1 MQETPATLH
10 PLIHRWLWLLCAMVL
25 VMVLLGGATRL
36 TGSGL
41 SMVEW
46 QPLQVLPPFSAADW
60 QALFERY
67 QQTPQF
73 RLRNPD
79 MSVAEFEGIFWLE
92 YIHRLWGRAMALVLA
107 VPLALFWWRRMIPAW
122 LAKRL
127 LLVLLLGGLQ
137 GLVGWLMVASGLR
150 DQPEVSVYRLAAH
163 LGLALV
169 LYGVLLWTT
178 LTCQRGYCAPCPSRS
193 LPRWMLYGVL
203 AMVTLTMLAG
213 AFVAGL
219 DAGLVYN
226 TFPLMGDTVLPVDWY
241 SVQPWWRNL
250 FENVSA
256 VQFNHRLLAIS
267 TVLLCLGLWL
277 YARLTGRYHCYGPSL
292 SVLALFAAGQAGLG
306 IATLVLVVPVP
317 LAVAH
322 QAGAFLVF
330 SSVVWVLARGRT

>member
-46 QPLQVLPPFSAADW
+46 QPLHVLPPFSAADW

-73 RLRNPD
+73 RLRNAD
-79 MSVAEFEGIFWLE
+79 MSVTGFEGIFWLE

-122 LAKRL
+122 LVKRL

-150 DQPEVSVYRLAAH
+150 DQPEVSAYRLALH
-163 LGLALV
+163 LGLALT
-169 LYGVLLWTT
+169 LYGLLLWTS
-178 LTCQRGYCAPCPSRS
+178 LTCQRGHSAPPPSRS
-193 LPRWMLYGVL
+193 LPLWVLLCTL
-203 AMVTLTMLAG
+203 AMVVLTMLAG

-226 TFPLMGDTVLPVDWY
+226 TFPLMGEAILPVDWY

-250 FENVSA
+250 FENASA

-277 YARLTGRYHCYGPSL
+277 YARLTGRYRSYGMSL
-292 SVLALFAAGQAGLG
+292 SVLAVFAGGQAGLG
-306 IATLVLVVPVP
+306 IATLLLVVPVP

-330 SSVVWVLARGRT
+330 SAVVWVLARGRT